1 MRRSSEIASMGT
13 DVTASTFPLR
23 LVDGRRLERR
33 YRDVL
38 MPGGMLCDHAGRA
51 RVLPRYFYE
60 VTSWEQARDTHLSR
74 HFTVSEFIH
83 TDVREAPP
91 LRVFP
96 RYIPC
101 ATLLLA
107 FALEQLREAVG
118 TYVFIGANGG
128 YCSPKHKGTG
138 AASPHCW
145 GTAANI
151 YRIGD
156 TYLDSPDAIR
166 RYAALAREVIPT
178 VWTRPLGDERALTD
192 DHLHIDLG
200 YVVSVPREAPG
211 ETYNLKLAG
220 DPL

>member
-1 MRRSSEIASMGT
+1 MAT
-13 DVTASTFPLR
+13 DLAASTFPLR
-23 LVDGRRLERR
+23 LVDGRLLERR

-38 MPGGMLCDHAGRA
+38 LPGGILRDHGGRA

-60 VTSWEQARDTHLSR
+60 VESWQQARDTHLSR

-83 TDVREAPP
+83 TDVREAAP

-107 FALEQLREAVG
+107 FALAQLREEVG
-118 TYVFIGANGG
+118 TYVFVGANGG
-128 YCSPKHKGTG
+128 YCSPKHRGTG
-138 AASPHCW
+138 GASPHCW

-156 TYLDSPDAIR
+156 TYLDTPETIR
-166 RYAALAREVIPT
+166 RYAALAHEVLPT
-178 VWTRPLGDERALTD
+178 VWTRPLGDQRMLTD
-192 DHLHIDLG
+192 DHLHVDLG
-200 YVVSVPREAPG
+200 YVVSEPREAPG
-211 ETYNLKLAG
+211 EIYNSKLTG

>member
-1 MRRSSEIASMGT
+1 MAT
-13 DVTASTFPLR
+13 LAAAFPLR

-38 MPGGMLCDHAGRA
+38 LPGGILCDHTGQA

-60 VTSWEQARDTHLSR
+60 VTSWEEARDTYLAP
-74 HFTVSEFIH
+74 HFSVSEFIH

-101 ATLLLA
+101 ATALLA
-107 FALEQLREAVG
+107 LALEQLREAVG
-118 TYVFIGANGG
+118 SYVYIGANGG
-128 YCSPKHKGTG
+128 YCSPRHARIGG
-138 AASPHCW
+138 ASPHCW
-145 GTAANI
+145 GAAANI

-156 TYLDSPDAIR
+156 SYLDTHDAIE
-166 RYAALAREVIPT
+166 RYANIARSVLPT
-178 VWTRPLGDERALTD
+178 AWTRPLGPATQYTD
-192 DHLHIDLG
+192 DHLHLDLG
-200 YVVSVPREAPG
+200 YVVSTPREAAG

>member
-1 MRRSSEIASMGT
+1 MA
-13 DVTASTFPLR
+13 TALATFPLR

-33 YRDVL
+33 FRDVL
-38 MPGGMLCDHAGRA
+38 LPGGILCDHAGQA

-60 VTSWEQARDTHLSR
+60 VESWEQARDTYLAP
-74 HFTVSEFIH
+74 HFSVSEFIH

-101 ATLLLA
+101 ATVLLA
-107 FALEQLREAVG
+107 MALELFRDAVG
-118 TYVFIGANGG
+118 NYVYIGANGG
-128 YCSPKHKGTG
+128 YCSPRHARVGG
-138 AASPHCW
+138 ASPHSW

-151 YRIGD
+151 YRVGD
-156 TYLDSPDAIR
+156 TYLDSHDSIVRFAEI
-166 RYAALAREVIPT
+166 ARAVMPT
-178 VWTRPLGDERALTD
+178 VWTRPLGPEIAKTD
-192 DHLHIDLG
+192 DHLHLDLG
-200 YVVSVPREAPG
+200 YVVSTPREAAG

>member
-1 MRRSSEIASMGT
+1 MTT
-13 DVTASTFPLR
+13 DLTSSTFPLR
-23 LVDGRRLERR
+23 LIDGRQLERL

-38 MPGGMLCDHAGRA
+38 MPGGILCDHSGRA
-51 RVLPRYFYE
+51 RELPRYFYE
-60 VTSWEQARDTHLSR
+60 VSSWEEARDTYLSR

-128 YCSPKHKGTG
+128 YCSPKHRGTG
-138 AASPHCW
+138 GASPHCW

-156 TYLDSPDAIR
+156 TYLDSPETIR
-166 RYAALAREVIPT
+166 RYASLAREVIPT
-178 VWTRPLGDERALTD
+178 VWTRPLGDERMLTD

-200 YVVSVPREAPG
+200 YVVSVPRGAPG
-211 ETYNLKLAG
+211 ETYTLQLAG

>member
-1 MRRSSEIASMGT
+1 MTT
-13 DVTASTFPLR
+13 DAIASTFPLR
-23 LVDGRRLERR
+23 LVDGLGLEHR

-38 MPGGMLCDHAGRA
+38 MPGGMLRDHTSRA
-51 RVLPRYFYE
+51 RTLPRYFYE
-60 VTSWEQARDTHLSR
+60 VTSWEQARETRLSR

-128 YCSPKHKGTG
+128 YCSPKHRGTG

-156 TYLDSPDAIR
+156 T
-166 RYAALAREVIPT
+166 
-178 VWTRPLGDERALTD
+178 
-192 DHLHIDLG
+192 
-200 YVVSVPREAPG
+200 
-211 ETYNLKLAG
+211 
-220 DPL
+220 

>member
-1 MRRSSEIASMGT
+1 MTT
-13 DVTASTFPLR
+13 DAMASTFPLR
-23 LVDGRRLERR
+23 LVDARRLERR

-38 MPGGMLCDHAGRA
+38 LPGGVLCDHAGRA

-60 VTSWEQARDTHLSR
+60 VTSWAEARETRLSS

-118 TYVFIGANGG
+118 TYVYIGANGG
-128 YCSPKHKGTG
+128 YCSPLHKGTG

-156 TYLDSPDAIR
+156 TYLDTPETIR

-178 VWTRPLGDERALTD
+178 VWTRPLGDQRALTD
-192 DHLHIDLG
+192 DHLHLDLG

-211 ETYNLKLAG
+211 ESFNLKLAG

>member
-1 MRRSSEIASMGT
+1 MTT
-13 DVTASTFPLR
+13 DTAVSTFPLR
-23 LVDGRRLERR
+23 LIDGRRLERR

-38 MPGGMLCDHAGRA
+38 MPGGMLRDHAGRA

-60 VTSWEQARDTHLSR
+60 VTSWAEARETQLSR

-96 RYIPC
+96 RYLPC

-107 FALEQLREAVG
+107 FALEQLRDAVG

-156 TYLDSPDAIR
+156 TYLDTPDTIR
-166 RYAALAREVIPT
+166 RYASIAHEVIPGL
-178 VWTRPLGDERALTD
+178 WTRPLGDRRALTD
-192 DHLHIDLG
+192 DHLHVDLG

-211 ETYNLKLAG
+211 ESYNLKLAG

>member
-1 MRRSSEIASMGT
+1 MA
-13 DVTASTFPLR
+13 TALATFPLR

-38 MPGGMLCDHAGRA
+38 LPGGILCDHAGQA

-60 VTSWEQARDTHLSR
+60 IESWAQASETCLAP
-74 HFTVSEFIH
+74 HFAASEFIH

-101 ATLLLA
+101 ATVLLA
-107 FALEQLREAVG
+107 LALELFRDAVG
-118 TYVFIGANGG
+118 TYVYIGANGG
-128 YCSPKHKGTG
+128 YCSPRHARVGG
-138 AASPHCW
+138 ASPHCW
-145 GTAANI
+145 GTAANV
-151 YRIGD
+151 YRVGD
-156 TYLDSPDAIR
+156 TYLDSQESI
-166 RYAALAREVIPT
+166 ARFAEIARGVIPT
-178 VWTRPLGDERALTD
+178 VWTRPLGPELAKTD
-192 DHLHIDLG
+192 DHLHLDLG
-200 YVVSVPREAPG
+200 YVVSVPREAAG

>member
-1 MRRSSEIASMGT
+1 MATGIA
-13 DVTASTFPLR
+13 AFPLR

-38 MPGGMLCDHAGRA
+38 LPGGILCDHRGQA

-60 VTSWEQARDTHLSR
+60 IESWDQARDTYLAP

-101 ATLLLA
+101 AVTLLAL
-107 FALEQLREAVG
+107 ALEQFREAVG
-118 TYVFIGANGG
+118 SYVYIGANGG
-128 YCSPKHKGTG
+128 YCSPRHARIGG
-138 AASPHCW
+138 ASPHCW
-145 GTAANI
+145 GTAANV
-151 YRIGD
+151 YRVGD
-156 TYLDSPDAIR
+156 TYLDSHDSIERFANI
-166 RYAALAREVIPT
+166 ARAVLPT
-178 VWTRPLGDERALTD
+178 VWTRPLGPTEAYTD
-192 DHLHIDLG
+192 DHLHLDLG

>member
-1 MRRSSEIASMGT
+1 MTTDSAS
-13 DVTASTFPLR
+13 STFPLR
-23 LVDGRRLERR
+23 LMDGRQLERR

-38 MPGGMLCDHAGRA
+38 MPGGILCDHSGRA
-51 RVLPRYFYE
+51 RELPRYFYE
-60 VTSWEQARDTHLSR
+60 VSSWDEARDTYLSR

-128 YCSPKHKGTG
+128 YCSPKHRGTG
-138 AASPHCW
+138 GASPHCW
-145 GTAANI
+145 GMARAGPDRTPLRAGQGGLDPAVPRRPDHPCVVAGGHPGSAA
-151 YRIGD
+151 
-156 TYLDSPDAIR
+156 P
-166 RYAALAREVIPT
+166 
-178 VWTRPLGDERALTD
+178 TRP
-192 DHLHIDLG
+192 H
-200 YVVSVPREAPG
+200 
-211 ETYNLKLAG
+211 
-220 DPL
+220 

>member
-1 MRRSSEIASMGT
+1 MTTEAMS
-13 DVTASTFPLR
+13 STFPLR
-23 LVDGRRLERR
+23 LIDGQRLEQR

-38 MPGGMLCDHAGRA
+38 LPGGTLRDHSGRA
-51 RVLPRYFYE
+51 RELPRWFYE
-60 VTSWEQARDTHLSR
+60 VSSWEQARETHLSR

-128 YCSPKHKGTG
+128 YCSPRHRGTG
-138 AASPHCW
+138 GASPHCW
-145 GTAANI
+145 GTAANV

-156 TYLDSPDAIR
+156 TYLDSPDTIR

-192 DHLHIDLG
+192 DHLHLDLG
-200 YVVSVPREAPG
+200 YVVSEPREALG
-211 ETYNLKLAG
+211 ESDDANHAG
-220 DPL
+220 DPR

>member
-1 MRRSSEIASMGT
+1 MTSSLVT
-13 DVTASTFPLR
+13 DAFPLR

-38 MPGGMLCDHAGRA
+38 LPGGILCDHAGRA

-60 VTSWEQARDTHLSR
+60 VTSWQEARETSLAR

-83 TDVREAPP
+83 TDVREAPA

-101 ATLLLA
+101 ATVLLA
-107 FALEQLREAVG
+107 LALEQLREAVG
-118 TYVFIGANGG
+118 TYVYIGANGG
-128 YCSPKHKGTG
+128 YCSPRHAGTG
-138 AASPHCW
+138 GASPHCW

-156 TYLDSPDAIR
+156 TYLDTPEIIR
-166 RYAALAREVIPT
+166 RYAALVHDLIPT
-178 VWTRPLGDERALTD
+178 VWTRPLNDARMMTD

>member
-1 MRRSSEIASMGT
+1 MTTDSAS
-13 DVTASTFPLR
+13 STFPLR
-23 LVDGRRLERR
+23 LMDGRQLERR

-38 MPGGMLCDHAGRA
+38 MPGGILCDHSGRA
-51 RVLPRYFYE
+51 RELPRYFYE
-60 VTSWEQARDTHLSR
+60 VSSWDEARSTCLSR

-128 YCSPKHKGTG
+128 YCSPKHRGTG
-138 AASPHCW
+138 GASPHCW

-156 TYLDSPDAIR
+156 TYLDSPETIR
-166 RYAALAREVIPT
+166 RFAALAREVIPT
-178 VWTRPLGDERALTD
+178 VWTRPLGDEGMLTD
-192 DHLHIDLG
+192 DHLHLDLG

>member
-1 MRRSSEIASMGT
+1 MASSSA
-13 DVTASTFPLR
+13 TAAFPLR
-23 LVDGRRLERR
+23 LVDGRRLDRC

-38 MPGGMLCDHAGRA
+38 LPGGVLSDHAGRA

-60 VTSWEQARDTHLSR
+60 VDSWEQARNTQLSR
-74 HFTVSEFIH
+74 HFAVSEFIH

-118 TYVFIGANGG
+118 TYVYVAANGG
-128 YCSPKHKGTG
+128 YCSPRHRGTG
-138 AASPHCW
+138 GASPHCW

-156 TYLDSPDAIR
+156 TYLDTPETIR

-192 DHLHIDLG
+192 DHLHLDLG

-211 ETYNLKLAG
+211 ETFNLKLA
-220 DPL
+220 DEPL

>member
-1 MRRSSEIASMGT
+1 MAT
-13 DVTASTFPLR
+13 DLAASTFPLR
-23 LVDGRRLERR
+23 LVDARLLEHR

-38 MPGGMLCDHAGRA
+38 LPGGILRDHGGRA

-60 VTSWEQARDTHLSR
+60 VVSWEQARDTYLSR

-83 TDVREAPP
+83 TDVREAAP

-107 FALEQLREAVG
+107 FALEQLREEVG
-118 TYVFIGANGG
+118 TYVYVGANGG
-128 YCSPKHKGTG
+128 YCSPKHRGTG
-138 AASPHCW
+138 GASPHCW

-156 TYLDSPDAIR
+156 TYLDTPETIR
-166 RYAALAREVIPT
+166 RYAALAHEVIPT
-178 VWTRPLGDERALTD
+178 VWTRPLGDQRMLTD
-192 DHLHIDLG
+192 DHLHVDLG
-200 YVVSVPREAPG
+200 YVVSEPREAPG
-211 ETYNLKLAG
+211 EIYNSKLAG

>member
-1 MRRSSEIASMGT
+1 MATEGT
-13 DVTASTFPLR
+13 EVMATELAASTFALR
-23 LVDGRRLERR
+23 LVDGRGLEQR

-38 MPGGMLCDHAGRA
+38 RPGGILCDLAGRA
-51 RVLPRYFYE
+51 RVLPRFFYE
-60 VTSWEQARDTHLSR
+60 VESWQQARDTHLSP

-107 FALEQLREAVG
+107 FALEQLREEVG
-118 TYVFIGANGG
+118 TYVFVGANGG
-128 YCSPKHKGTG
+128 YCSPKHRGTG

-156 TYLDSPDAIR
+156 TYLDTPETIR
-166 RYAALAREVIPT
+166 RYAALAHEVIPT
-178 VWTRPLGDERALTD
+178 IWTRPLGDARMLTD
-192 DHLHIDLG
+192 DHLHVDLG
-200 YVVSVPREAPG
+200 YVIAEPREAQV
-211 ETYNLKLAG
+211 EIYDSKLAG
-220 DPL
+220 DPS

>member
-1 MRRSSEIASMGT
+1 MGT
-13 DVTASTFPLR
+13 ATVAFPLR

-33 YRDVL
+33 FRDVL
-38 MPGGMLCDHAGRA
+38 RPGGILCDHSAQA

-60 VTSWEQARDTHLSR
+60 IESWKQASETFLSP
-74 HFTVSEFIH
+74 HFAASEFIH

-101 ATLLLA
+101 ATVLLA
-107 FALEQLREAVG
+107 MALELFRHAVG
-118 TYVFIGANGG
+118 TYVYIGANGG
-128 YCSPKHKGTG
+128 YCSPRHTRIGG
-138 AASPHCW
+138 ASPHSW

-151 YRIGD
+151 YRVGD
-156 TYLDSPDAIR
+156 TYLDSHESISRFAAI
-166 RYAALAREVIPT
+166 AREVIPT
-178 VWTRPLGDERALTD
+178 VWTRPLGPLLARTD
-192 DHLHIDLG
+192 DHLHLDLG
-200 YVVSVPREAPG
+200 YVVSIPREAGG

>member
-1 MRRSSEIASMGT
+1 MATELA
-13 DVTASTFPLR
+13 ASTFPLR
-23 LVDGRRLERR
+23 LVDGRALEQR

-38 MPGGMLCDHAGRA
+38 EPGGALCDLAGRA
-51 RVLPRYFYE
+51 RVLPRFFYE
-60 VTSWEQARDTHLSR
+60 VESWQQARDTHLSR

-107 FALEQLREAVG
+107 FALEQLREEVG
-118 TYVFIGANGG
+118 TSVFVGANGG

-138 AASPHCW
+138 GASPHCW

-156 TYLDSPDAIR
+156 TYLDSPDVIR
-166 RYAALAREVIPT
+166 RYAALAHEVIPT
-178 VWTRPLGDERALTD
+178 VWTRPLGDERMLTD
-192 DHLHIDLG
+192 DHLHLDLG
-200 YVVSVPREAPG
+200 YVVSEPREAPG

-220 DPL
+220 EPS

>member
-1 MRRSSEIASMGT
+1 MTT
-13 DVTASTFPLR
+13 DTVSSTFPLR
-23 LVDGRRLERR
+23 LVDGRGLERR

-38 MPGGMLCDHAGRA
+38 MPGGTLCDHDGRA

-60 VTSWEQARDTHLSR
+60 VRSWAEARETDLSR

-107 FALEQLREAVG
+107 FALEQLRDAVG
-118 TYVFIGANGG
+118 TYVYIGANGG
-128 YCSPKHKGTG
+128 YCSPRHARTG
-138 AASPHCW
+138 GASPHCW

-151 YRIGD
+151 YRVGD
-156 TYLDSPDAIR
+156 TYLDSHETIAK
-166 RYAALAREVIPT
+166 YAAIAREVLPT
-178 VWTRPLGDERALTD
+178 VWTRPLGPESWKTD
-192 DHLHIDLG
+192 DHLHLDLG

-211 ETYNLKLAG
+211 ETYNVKLAG

>member
-1 MRRSSEIASMGT
+1 MTT
-13 DVTASTFPLR
+13 DLTSSTFPLR
-23 LVDGRRLERR
+23 LIDGRQLERR

-38 MPGGMLCDHAGRA
+38 MPGGILCDHSGRA
-51 RVLPRYFYE
+51 RELPRYFYE
-60 VTSWEQARDTHLSR
+60 VSSWEEARDTYLSR

-128 YCSPKHKGTG
+128 YCSPKHMRTG
-138 AASPHCW
+138 GASPHCW

-156 TYLDSPDAIR
+156 TYLDSPETIR
-166 RYAALAREVIPT
+166 RYASLAREVIPT
-178 VWTRPLGDERALTD
+178 VWTRPLGDERMLTD

>member
-1 MRRSSEIASMGT
+1 MSSGAAS
-13 DVTASTFPLR
+13 SSFPLR

-33 YRDVL
+33 FRDVL
-38 MPGGMLCDHAGRA
+38 LPGGVLCDIEGRA

-60 VTSWEQARDTHLSR
+60 ITSWEQASETRLAP

-83 TDVREAPP
+83 TDVREAPA

-101 ATLLLA
+101 AMVLLA
-107 FALEQLREAVG
+107 LALEQLRQAVG
-118 TYVFIGANGG
+118 TYVYVGANGG
-128 YCSPKHKGTG
+128 YCSPRHAGTG
-138 AASPHCW
+138 AASTHCW
-145 GTAANI
+145 GTAANV

-156 TYLDSPDAIR
+156 TYLDTPETIA
-166 RYAALAREVIPT
+166 RYAEVVREVIPT
-178 VWTRPLGDERALTD
+178 AWTRPLGDRRAMTD
-192 DHLHIDLG
+192 DHLHLDLG
-200 YVVSVPREAPG
+200 YVISVPREAPG

>member
-1 MRRSSEIASMGT
+1 M
-13 DVTASTFPLR
+13 VTEAVSSTFPLR
-23 LVDGRRLERR
+23 LVDGRGLDRR

-38 MPGGMLCDHAGRA
+38 LPGGTLRDHSGRA
-51 RVLPRYFYE
+51 RALPRYFYE
-60 VTSWEQARDTHLSR
+60 VSSWDQARETHVSR

-107 FALEQLREAVG
+107 FALEQLREAAG

-128 YCSPKHKGTG
+128 YCSPKHRGTG
-138 AASPHCW
+138 GASPHCW
-145 GTAANI
+145 GTAANV
-151 YRIGD
+151 YRVGD
-156 TYLDSPDAIR
+156 TYLDTPDTIR
-166 RYAALAREVIPT
+166 RFAALAREVIPT
-178 VWTRPLGDERALTD
+178 VWTRPLGDVRALTD
-192 DHLHIDLG
+192 DHLHLDLG
-200 YVVSVPREAPG
+200 YVVSEPREAPD
-211 ETYNLKLAG
+211 EHDDANPAG

>member
-1 MRRSSEIASMGT
+1 MTTDAAS
-13 DVTASTFPLR
+13 STFPLR
-23 LVDGRRLERR
+23 LMDGRQLERR

-38 MPGGMLCDHAGRA
+38 MPGGILCDHAGRA
-51 RVLPRYFYE
+51 RELPRYFYE
-60 VTSWEQARDTHLSR
+60 VSSWDEARATYLSR

-96 RYIPC
+96 RYIPY

-107 FALEQLREAVG
+107 FALDQLREAVG

-128 YCSPKHKGTG
+128 YCSPKHRGTG
-138 AASPHCW
+138 GASPHCW

-156 TYLDSPDAIR
+156 TYLDSPETIR
-166 RYAALAREVIPT
+166 RYASLAREVIPT
-178 VWTRPLGDERALTD
+178 VWTRPLGDERMLTD
-192 DHLHIDLG
+192 DHLHVDLG

>member
-1 MRRSSEIASMGT
+1 MSTSSLA
-13 DVTASTFPLR
+13 TFPLR

-38 MPGGMLCDHAGRA
+38 LPGGILCDRNGQA

-60 VTSWEQARDTHLSR
+60 VTSWEQARDTYLTP
-74 HFTVSEFIH
+74 HFSVSEFIH

-101 ATLLLA
+101 ATALLA
-107 FALEQLREAVG
+107 LALEQVREAVG
-118 TYVFIGANGG
+118 TYVYIGANGG
-128 YCSPKHKGTG
+128 YCSPRHAGTG
-138 AASPHCW
+138 GASPHCW
-145 GTAANI
+145 GTAANV

-156 TYLDSPDAIR
+156 TYLDSHDTIAK
-166 RYAALAREVIPT
+166 YAALVHEVLPT
-178 VWTRPLGDERALTD
+178 AWTRPLGPPDQYTD
-192 DHLHIDLG
+192 DHLHFDLG
-200 YVVSVPREAPG
+200 YVVAVPREAAG